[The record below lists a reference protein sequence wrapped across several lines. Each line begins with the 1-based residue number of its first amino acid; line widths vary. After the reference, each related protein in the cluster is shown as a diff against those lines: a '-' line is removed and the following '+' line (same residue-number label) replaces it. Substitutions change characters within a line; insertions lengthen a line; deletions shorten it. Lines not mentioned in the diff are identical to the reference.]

1 MANIINK
8 FYKKI
13 ANNGND
19 SDYELV
25 GEIGVEG
32 VSLNIMQGAS
42 SSVDGEIGLVPKPTK
57 GNENS
62 FLCGN
67 GTWKSEDALIKLIA
81 DNLYPVGSIYFS
93 VTNTN
98 PSSKF
103 GGTWVSWGSG
113 RVPVGVNSNDGNFNS
128 VEKTGGSS
136 SHSHTISVGS
146 KSAFTSGSTTLST
159 SQIPSHTHS
168 GTTGVGSTNSIRVV
182 ASAGNGCLPN
192 HSTGYGGGSYVDR
205 SGQNFPGSSHSHPFT
220 TNATGGGGGHTHSI
234 PAHNHTASSSSVSTL
249 QPYITCYMWK
259 RTA

>member
-1 MANIINK
+1 MADIINK
-8 FYKKI
+8 FYRKI

-32 VSLNIMQGAS
+32 VPLNIMQGAS
-42 SSVDGEIGLVPKPTK
+42 SSVDGKIGLVPKPTK

-113 RVPVGVNSNDGNFNS
+113 RVPVGVNSKDGNFNS

-136 SHSHTISVGS
+136 THSHSITVAN
-146 KSAFTSGSTTLST
+146 KSAFTSGSTKLSI
-159 SQIPSHTHS
+159 SQIPSHKHT
-168 GTTGVGSTNSIRVV
+168 GSTDNGQTNKMRVLT
-182 ASAGNGCLPN
+182 ASGGSVVPN
-192 HSTGYGGGSYVDR
+192 HSVGYSPSSYDDY
-205 SGQNFPGSSHSHPFT
+205 SGINFPGGSHYHPFT
-220 TNATGGGGGHTHSI
+220 TNATGGGGGHTHTI